1 MDRGLNCGKA
11 ERPLSLEI
19 KFTDTGAGNK
29 CPVLLELSKLFSLF
43 NPSCWYSSPASAKPS
58 CEDSLIYTGSH
69 GPESHPLDERWTS
82 GGKGRCLQ
90 GATLYK
96 YSCLS
101 DQYPEVGPNWSHLK
115 FKGRGQRD
123 TLVADAKGIV
133 EIIMLLQGHNAART
147 GRQAAQING
156 QIPRRGPFSR
166 RRSLRPPQSTGRAC
180 RRSTQRPS
188 PHLRRG
194 RGGRRPPDICDSGQG
209 VHRRPR
215 RGGPR
220 YNRTGDAAYRSA
232 AGSP

>member
-1 MDRGLNCGKA
+1 MDSERVHVKFPGFR
-11 ERPLSLEI
+11 RPLFSGR
-19 KFTDTGAGNK
+19 FSRCAGVGASNTSGSTLPFSCCALTFACREHKHNQ
-29 CPVLLELSKLFSLF
+29 LLRL
-43 NPSCWYSSPASAKPS
+43 PSAKPLRS
-58 CEDSLIYTGSH
+58 V
-69 GPESHPLDERWTS
+69 PQS
-82 GGKGRCLQ
+82 GAELVPPQ
-90 GATLYK
+90 I
-96 YSCLS
+96 
-101 DQYPEVGPNWSHLK
+101 
-115 FKGRGQRD
+115 QRPR
-123 TLVADAKGIV
+123 AARYACCGC
-133 EIIMLLQGHNAART
+133 QGHRRDHHVAPRSQCRSHT
-147 GRQAAQING
+147 SPSCPVNG